1 MIDRPAIPDP
11 ATTPDPADD
20 GALLSVRGVDI
31 GYRTGRRSRVTA
43 VRGVGFDLHPGQSMA
58 LVGESGC
65 GKTTLGLGLLRLLPR
80 TGVVSA
86 GEILFRR
93 KDGRRVDV
101 RALAR
106 EDLRR
111 FRWNEAAMVFQGAM
125 NAFNPVLRVRDHFLD
140 TFRAHEGRGTRRT
153 RAELLERSAELLELV
168 RLDPARVLPAH
179 PHELS
184 GGMRQRALIALAL
197 ALRPQLL
204 ILDEPTTAL
213 DILTQRAIVERL
225 TELRE
230 ELRFAM
236 VFITHDLGLAA
247 ELADRVGTMYAGRMI
262 ETGTTRDIFHR
273 SRHPYTRALIDSV
286 PPVVGDLTVPESLPG
301 GPPSI
306 AALPD
311 GCSFAPRCA
320 HALPRCSRT
329 RPELDV
335 LRARPAGLSH
345 AAACLRAEDT
355 ALFTEGAT
363 R

>member
-1 MIDRPAIPDP
+1 VTDHTAAPSA
-11 ATTPDPADD
+11 D
-20 GALLSVRGVDI
+20 GALLSVRGVDVA
-31 GYRTGRRSRVTA
+31 YRTGRRSRVTA
-43 VRGVGFDLHPGQSMA
+43 VHDVSFDLHPGQSMA

-80 TGVVSA
+80 TGEVSS

-93 KDGRRVDV
+93 KDGRLVDV
-101 RALAR
+101 RTLAR

-140 TFRAHEGRGTRRT
+140 TFRAHARGRRP
-153 RAELLERSAELLELV
+153 RAEVLERSAELLRMV
-168 RLDPARVLPAH
+168 RLDPARVLDSF

-184 GGMRQRALIALAL
+184 GGMRQRTLIALAL
-197 ALRPQLL
+197 ALEPQLL

-213 DILTQRAIVERL
+213 DILTQRSIVERL
-225 TELRE
+225 AELRE

-273 SRHPYTRALIDSV
+273 ARHPYTSALINSV
-286 PPVVGDLTVPESLPG
+286 PPVTGDLRIPEPLPG
-301 GPPSI
+301 GPPSV
-306 AALPD
+306 AALPA

-320 HALPRCSRT
+320 HAVERCAST
-329 RPELDV
+329 RPALDV
-335 LRARPAGLSH
+335 LRNRPEGLSH
-345 AAACLRAEDT
+345 AAACLRSNE
-355 ALFTEGAT
+355 LSTEGAT
-363 R
+363 RD